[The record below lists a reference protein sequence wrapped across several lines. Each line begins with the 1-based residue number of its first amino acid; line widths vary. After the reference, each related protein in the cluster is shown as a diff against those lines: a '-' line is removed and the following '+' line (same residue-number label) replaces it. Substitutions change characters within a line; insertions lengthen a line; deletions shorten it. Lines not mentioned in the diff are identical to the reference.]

1 MEVSQHPT
9 VGLASIKRH
18 LTNIF
23 LKTKDNVTNF
33 DDKFTFISEETVLKP
48 PKDMDE
54 YKATGMVIYLTNFL
68 KMEKL
73 F

>member
-1 MEVSQHPT
+1 MEVSEHPT
-9 VGLASIKRH
+9 VGLASTKRH

-33 DDKFTFISEETVLKP
+33 DVKFTFIS

-54 YKATGMVIYLTNFL
+54 YKATGLVIYLTNFL